1 MRHPLRLIA
10 ISLLAST
17 GMLSASVFAAPVTL
31 NFQSVPAQIGTT
43 PTTFSENGFTF
54 DYAIGVGGIYAIGAP
69 QACSPVCT
77 SNGTNAFYS
86 FNLGSLTL
94 TNTGGAAFSLL
105 GLDAATTFTTLN
117 RALELH
123 ITGQLLGGG
132 SVSTVISTAFGA
144 ADVFSSY
151 NLNSFTNLTSVTF
164 TSGTN
169 FDNREFALDNLRV
182 DVASVPEPA
191 TLGLLSIGML
201 GLLAARKRRASI
213 R

>member
-1 MRHPLRLIA
+1 MRHSLRLIA
-10 ISLLAST
+10 ISTLASI
-17 GMLSASVFAAPVTL
+17 GMLPASVLAVPVTL
-31 NFQSVPAQIGTT
+31 NFESVPAQIASS
-43 PTTFSENGFTF
+43 PATFSENGFTF
-54 DYAIGVGGIYAIGAP
+54 DYAVGVGGIYGIG
-69 QACSPVCT
+69 SPVNCGPACT
-77 SNGTNAFYS
+77 TNGTKAFYS

-94 TNTGGAAFSLL
+94 SNTGGAAFSLL

-132 SVSTVISTAFGA
+132 SVSTVISTAFGS

-151 NLNSFTNLTSVTF
+151 NLQSFNNLTSLTF

-169 FDNREFALDNLRV
+169 FNNREFAIDNLRV
-182 DVASVPEPA
+182 EVASVPEPA
-191 TLGLLSIGML
+191 TLGLLSIGIF
-201 GLLAARKRRASI
+201 GLFAARKRRGSA